1 MRGLFPLFSLYLFM
15 LVSGWKG
22 VRPMDYQ
29 EFCRLLEELRPRL
42 VVWAMRR
49 TPEDAEDLAQDTL
62 LLALKNWKQFDRTRG
77 TLQSWVSG
85 IMRNRH
91 IDLTRSPHA
100 RATFTSIEDGALTRV
115 SVEPT
120 QESTCLIMEG
130 VRRVARLPASV
141 QETLRLSFLGYT
153 DTEIAAMRSLPHG
166 TIKSHIQKSRVKIM
180 RELAL
185 S

>member
-1 MRGLFPLFSLYLFM
+1 
-15 LVSGWKG
+15 
-22 VRPMDYQ
+22 MDYQ

-42 VVWAMRR
+42 IAWAMKRA
-49 TPEDAEDLAQDTL
+49 PENAEDLVQDTL
-62 LLALKNWKQFDRTRG
+62 LLALKNWKQFDRARG
-77 TLQSWVSG
+77 TLKSWVSG

-91 IDLTRSPHA
+91 IDLSRIPQA
-100 RATFTSIEDGALTRV
+100 RATFASVEDVAEVCV

-120 QESTCLIMEG
+120 QESACLIMEG
-130 VRRVARLPASV
+130 LRRIARLPASA
-141 QETLRLSFLGYT
+141 QETLRLTFLGYT
-153 DTEIAAMRSLPHG
+153 DTEIAAMRGLPHG